1 VSSSPPTESASS
13 GSTRRWVL
21 RGALLLVTF
30 VSLYLLLPSLVEV
43 FSSWRSLSTL
53 DPWWAVAAVPVEV
66 ASFAS
71 AWLLQRIAL
80 RTSSWFPVAASQLA
94 ATASS
99 RIVPGGGATSV
110 AIQLRMLRRAGI
122 GGGRAAAALAAC
134 GALTS
139 AALVALPILSLPAT
153 LGGVAVAHNLKL
165 AAFLGLG
172 VLALLIVAGTVAFV
186 TDRPLEIVGRGIE
199 AAANVTIRRK
209 RPLAGVAG
217 KVLHQ
222 RDFVKGTIGK
232 RWFESVTAATAVPV
246 FDFMALL
253 CALAAVGAHPSPS
266 LVLLAYVLANLLA
279 WIPATPGG
287 LGFVEAGLVST
298 LVLAGV
304 GAGPAGLATLY
315 YRLVAFWLPI
325 PAGGVAYLVFRHR
338 YGDEDEPAA
347 G

>member
-1 VSSSPPTESASS
+1 VSSSPPTEAAGSA
-13 GSTRRWVL
+13 STRRWIL
-21 RGALLLVTF
+21 RGALLLVAF

-43 FSSWRSLSTL
+43 FSSWRSLATL
-53 DPWWAVAAVPVEV
+53 NPWWAVAAVPAEM
-66 ASFAS
+66 ASFGS
-71 AWLLQRIAL
+71 TWFLQRIAL
-80 RTSSWFPVAASQLA
+80 RTSAWFPVGASQLT

-110 AIQLRMLRRAGI
+110 AIQLGMLRRAGI
-122 GGGRAAAALAAC
+122 GGGRAAAALGAA

-139 AALVALPILSLPAT
+139 GALLALPIFALPAI
-153 LGGVAVAHNLKL
+153 LGGVAVAHNLEL
-165 AAFLGLG
+165 AAYLGLA
-172 VLALLIVAGTVAFV
+172 VLALLVTAGIVAFV
-186 TDRPLEIVGRGIE
+186 TDRPLTVVGRGIE
-199 AAANVTIRRK
+199 WAANVTIRRK
-209 RPLAGVAG
+209 RPLADVAE
-217 KVLHQ
+217 KVLQQ
-222 RDFVKGTIGK
+222 RDFVKNTIGR

-279 WIPATPGG
+279 WIPITPGG

-298 LVLAGV
+298 LALAGV

-325 PAGGVAYLVFRHR
+325 PAGGVAYLLFRHR
-338 YGDEDEPAA
+338 YGRDEPAA